1 MRRAQ
6 ISLCLGPNNQTEERF
21 GTGLGRPPC
30 VHRAEKADLW
40 ERLRGDPSSLGE
52 KGHAAPTRLRSS
64 QFLAPRQQC
73 FLPSGSMGRPA
84 ISAINLPL
92 GFSSCGQAAAPLKQ
106 IATKLRLLG
115 LHSPGS
121 DDQMAVKGAR
131 GQEPGQVPFQ
141 SLPGRG
147 QGWNLITGPQK
158 GNSDGVP
165 SSFQGRGTQGGGDT
179 RVHGAPPLPMV
190 TKNKNDDKHC

>member
-1 MRRAQ
+1 MPWAEQSNRGAFRNRAGAASVCAQSGESRSVGATERRPQ
-6 ISLCLGPNNQTEERF
+6 QPRRERTRSPN
-21 GTGLGRPPC
+21 P
-30 VHRAEKADLW
+30 
-40 ERLRGDPSSLGE
+40 
-52 KGHAAPTRLRSS
+52 APEL
-64 QFLAPRQQC
+64 QFLAPRQQR

-141 SLPGRG
+141 SHPGRG
-147 QGWNLITGPQK
+147 QGWSLITGPRK

-179 RVHGAPPLPMV
+179 REHGALPAA
-190 TKNKNDDKHC
+190 DGDKE